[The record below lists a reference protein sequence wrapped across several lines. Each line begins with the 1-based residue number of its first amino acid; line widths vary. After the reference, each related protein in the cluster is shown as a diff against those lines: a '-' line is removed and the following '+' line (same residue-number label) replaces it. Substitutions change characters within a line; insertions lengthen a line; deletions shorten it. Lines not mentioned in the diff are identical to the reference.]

1 MKTAIVYLPIKP
13 EKAKEMNLPLK
24 VPVLAKDLPKILD
37 ENTIPIDVLI
47 RGLEAQFEISKD
59 EYYLSY
65 LLYFYYEKVKIFM
78 NKGDYRAAQEH
89 LRKAGALKKDYRYDF
104 FSGILSTKTGD
115 YDSAEIYLRSSVSKN
130 PNFALAHYEL
140 GNLLYIQK
148 DFQEAISEYKKSH
161 DLDRDFLLPLLRIGD
176 CCMEM
181 GNLHDA
187 KNFYKLVVEKDE
199 DFFEAH
205 ARLGVLYNVLQSY
218 RKAENHLKAALKI
231 NENDADTKLNLSHT
245 LIRLGKHFEAL
256 EILNQL
262 CKESDNPIYLNEY
275 ALQLRRLGFYEQA
288 VEEIEK
294 AKQKSD
300 DPYISYNHALLT
312 VFVDLDKGK
321 QLLKRVPK
329 QYSDKAKELLFF
341 LERWR
346 FDQIE
351 APDWLKETV
360 EKIEPFLR
368 PDVDLVGLAHLLES
382 TPRIEQLRNGFFPMQ
397 DTNADTSKNLDIVL
411 AILFASARDPIALEK
426 SITKTSVALFGS
438 GTMLAVSIA
447 LMRCFL
453 LIVDEGIFNLE
464 HFLWDVIPV
473 IQDCDFEFA
482 RRLSKLEEESFS
494 FEDLSFDFSG
504 KGSELLLKL
513 VQILMID
520 PSEEEIKN
528 IDSREIRDFALA
540 MTKAKRRC

>member
-13 EKAKEMNLPLK
+13 ERAKEMNLPLK
-24 VPVLAKDLPKILD
+24 VPILAEDLSKILD

-47 RGLEAQFEISKD
+47 RGLEAQFKISKD

-78 NKGDYRAAQEH
+78 NAADYRAAQEY
-89 LRKAGALKKDYRYDF
+89 LQKAGALKKDYRYDF
-104 FSGILSTKTGD
+104 FSGILSTRTGD
-115 YDSAEIYLRSSVSKN
+115 YDSAEIYLKSSISKN
-130 PNFALAHYEL
+130 PNFALARYEL

-161 DLDRDFLLPLLRIGD
+161 DLDKNFLLPLLRIGD
-176 CCMEM
+176 CYMEM

-187 KNFYKLVVEKDE
+187 RDFYKLVVEKDA

-205 ARLGVLYNVLQSY
+205 ARLGVLYNMLQSY
-218 RKAENHLKAALKI
+218 KRAEDHLKAALKI
-231 NENDADTKLNLSHT
+231 NKNDADTKLNLSHT

-262 CKESDNPIYLNEY
+262 CKENDNPIYLNEY

-294 AKQKSD
+294 AKQRSD

-312 VFVDLDKGK
+312 IFVDIDRGK

-329 QYSDKAKELLFF
+329 QYSDRAKELLFF
-341 LERWR
+341 LERWH

-360 EKIEPFLR
+360 EKIQPFLQA
-368 PDVDLVGLAHLLES
+368 DVDLVGLAHLLES
-382 TPRIEQLRNGFFPMQ
+382 TPRIDQLRNGFFPME
-397 DTNADTSKNLDIVL
+397 DTNTDTAKNLDVVL
-411 AILFASARDPIALEK
+411 AILFASVKDPIALEK
-426 SITKTSVALFGS
+426 NITKTSVALFGS

-453 LIVDEGIFNLE
+453 LVVDEGSFNLE
-464 HFLWDVIPV
+464 HFLSEAIPIV
-473 IQDCDFEFA
+473 QDCDFEFA
-482 RRLSKLEEESFS
+482 RRLSKLEDESFS

-504 KGSELLLKL
+504 KGSDLLVKL
-513 VQILMID
+513 VQILTID

-528 IDSREIRDFALA
+528 IDSYEIRNFVLA
-540 MTKAKRRC
+540 MVKAKRRC